1 MVEKIK
7 RVALD
12 EGPSVRFVAC
22 VMRKSARAKRISLR
36 VASFDKAI
44 LTLPRWSTW
53 KSGYSFLSQ
62 EQEWLKEKTG
72 NYPIIPSLSEYF
84 SRGGELWLDQHP
96 RKLDWDR
103 KKDCRKSFYAV
114 EKDVVSVRL
123 SGKTDLEDEL
133 LEVCRSLA
141 RSSLTTRLQSIGE
154 KNDLAWSKVR
164 IGNQRSRWG
173 SCSQS
178 GAISL
183 NWRLILLPCEL
194 GDYVLCHELAHLK
207 HLNHSVAFW
216 QFLEQIV
223 HGSKALDRRLRVEG
237 KFAMGLARR
246 D

>member
-1 MVEKIK
+1 M
-7 RVALD
+7 
-12 EGPSVRFVAC
+12 
-22 VMRKSARAKRISLR
+22 
-36 VASFDKAI
+36 
-44 LTLPRWSTW
+44 
-53 KSGYSFLSQ
+53 
-62 EQEWLKEKTG
+62 
-72 NYPIIPSLSEYF
+72 
-84 SRGGELWLDQHP
+84 
-96 RKLDWDR
+96 
-103 KKDCRKSFYAV
+103 
-114 EKDVVSVRL
+114 VSVRL

-141 RSSLTTRLQSIGE
+141 RSSLATRLQSIGE
-154 KNDLAWSKVR
+154 RNDLAWSKVR

-216 QFLEQIV
+216 QFLEEIA

-246 D
+246 H